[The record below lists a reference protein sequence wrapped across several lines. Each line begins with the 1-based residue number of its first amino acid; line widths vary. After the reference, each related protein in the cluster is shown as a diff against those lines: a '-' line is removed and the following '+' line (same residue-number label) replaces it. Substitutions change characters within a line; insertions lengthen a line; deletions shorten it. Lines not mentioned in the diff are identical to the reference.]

1 MRCTII
7 LMLLAT
13 SACLFT
19 GCITWQDEET
29 GFTRKL
35 VIPTLSMITEGG
47 EGLDY
52 ERSVVF
58 LPLGISKKTGFDLDG
73 VENDRFMIAPLGT
86 TSEKMLSPDGRSEY
100 VFSSI
105 PLLYV
110 SKGWESAD
118 GASYFHKRQCGVI
131 LYGSESSNIEGISSR
146 SWYLTP
152 LFLYRRVGGHKELR
166 LFFISIPLAR
176 GEKIPVSD

>member
-1 MRCTII
+1 MRSTII
-7 LMLLAT
+7 SMLLA
-13 SACLFT
+13 AGVCLFA

-29 GFTRKL
+29 GISRKL
-35 VIPTLSMITEGG
+35 VIPTLSIISEGG

-58 LPLGISKKTGFDLDG
+58 LPLGISWKTSFDLDG
-73 VENDRFMIAPLGT
+73 VESDRFMIAPLGT
-86 TSEKMLSPDGRSEY
+86 TSERMLAPDGRSEY

-118 GASYFHKRQCGVI
+118 GSSYFHKRQCGVI
-131 LYGSESSNIEGISSR
+131 LYGSESSNIDGISSR

-166 LFFISIPLAR
+166 LFFIPIPLAR
-176 GEKIPVSD
+176 GESLPASD